1 MNPEDLSPEQV
12 EQLKAWA
19 EEGLEL
25 GDIQNKIEEEFETRL
40 TFMDTRFLI
49 DDLGIE
55 LGEDEVEEEEEV
67 VEEPQVAPAAAPAQ
81 EEPAPIGGDEKA
93 VGAEALAGAGAAEAT
108 APKEGGNPFAKK
120 DGQAAPAEGGDV
132 SVTIDQ
138 INVPGT
144 MLSGKVVFP
153 DGKSSGWYI
162 DQGGSL
168 GLDPEE
174 PGYRPSEADLLAFQR
189 KLQAVLA
196 EQGM

>member
-67 VEEPQVAPAAAPAQ
+67 VEETEATAPAQ
-81 EEPAPIGGDEKA
+81 DEPASIGGGEKA
-93 VGAEALAGAGAAEAT
+93 VGAEALAGAAEAT